1 MLFVYNYYKIKF
13 HIVNS
18 FFEINRIK
26 NIYFLKRSLRHTP
39 LIYGVCLNQKK
50 QVVNHLLFCSSSLFF
65 IDKNILNAHP
75 KISGDPKRQYDRR
88 VVPSILQRSNRLARH
103 PKRRSQ
109 LFLPDPLLPAQLFQ
123 TILHTPIPKTI
134 RSSFYPYMFS

>member
-26 NIYFLKRSLRHTP
+26 NIYFLKRSPRHTP
-39 LIYGVCLNQKK
+39 PHIQGVFEAKK
-50 QVVNHLLFCSSSLFF
+50 QVVNHLLFCSPLLFF

-75 KISGDPKRQYDRR
+75 KISGDLKRQYDRR
-88 VVPSILQRSNRLARH
+88 VVPPIFQRSNRLARH

-123 TILHTPIPKTI
+123 TILHTPIPKTT
-134 RSSFYPYMFS
+134 RSSFYPYMLS